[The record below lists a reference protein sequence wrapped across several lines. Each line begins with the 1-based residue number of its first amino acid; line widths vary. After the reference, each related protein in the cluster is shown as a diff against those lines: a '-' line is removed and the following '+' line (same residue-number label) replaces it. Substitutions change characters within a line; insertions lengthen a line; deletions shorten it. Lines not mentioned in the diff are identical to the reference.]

1 MGGGSALGAPQI
13 VEMYPD
19 ELKVLPVHPN
29 AISDDCRSR
38 LRQLI
43 CPVTDRARTFV
54 VAKIS
59 TIVVAACCGPT
70 AIGQTYR
77 PQATYPSANPSQ
89 QVPGQAASF
98 RMPAAASTGVNA
110 DPVSARVVS
119 PQAQA
124 ALAGP
129 NQAPQLRKLA
139 VPAQHVESIATAL
152 NMRFQDLPGV
162 TIAPDPKNSQLVVM
176 APPSTQ
182 ATIAGQVQTMVA
194 GAIRQTS
201 SSVAAPLS
209 MRLENISW
217 REFERDLKQAAGSD
231 IPMTTRNNGNE
242 VTFQMNVSP
251 MRGTM
256 VQVDRRQN
264 FITVHAPD
272 PVIPGWEKM
281 IRALDRVPNRYDD
294 VTKVHRLEN
303 AEMAPVQRTMRLLKA
318 LRNDPL
324 PAAPQSIFQ
333 NAVLQADQS
342 ADTTPP
348 AGEVMGEAGDEP
360 AGPLGDVQIEYVPEL
375 GQIIVKGTTRD
386 VQRVMDLIKEI
397 ESKAELTQPDSKIVT
412 LEHADANAVSELL
425 SQLYDDVLSSRQG
438 DVSIT
443 SLDSPNALLLIGR
456 TEAIASLEELIA
468 KIDLPVDPRSRLRV
482 FRLQNASAVDAEET
496 IRGFFVERPGSE
508 EDQRPGLGT
517 RVRVSADYR
526 TNSLIVSASPRDM
539 TEVTRLI
546 NELDVEKTSAKMEL
560 RVFQLQNA
568 IAEDLATTLQDA
580 FSGGDLTAS
589 EDATAPSAS
598 LTIVSVDSEE
608 KRIVESGILSG
619 ATISAESTGNSIV
632 VRAPSTSMPLIA
644 ELIRQ
649 LDRAPGIDSLVKV
662 FTVENGD
669 ATQLTAALEQ
679 LFGSEAATG
688 GTGVGGAN
696 LAGLPSSTAATES
709 SLVPLRFSTDI
720 RTNSIVASGSASD
733 LEVVESILIR
743 LDSEGFAERIT
754 EVIWLKNNNAAD
766 VANAITSYV
775 SSRLQSQTQIQQ
787 FQQGLSAYDLLDRD
801 IIAVAEEY
809 SNSILLSVSPRLY
822 EEVRALIDRL
832 DRRRPMVLIK
842 VVLAE
847 VSLNDQFEIGT
858 ELGLQDSLAFSR
870 DQAVADTFGTRA
882 TGASGFNFNNAGV
895 ANVNDLNR
903 EDVVGGAVSTFG
915 LGQTN
920 PSIGYGG
927 FVLNA
932 ASESVSLLFR
942 TLQDAGRAQIIST
955 PKLMTADNTNAR
967 IEVGRE
973 IARFRGN
980 TVSGNGVISPQIQDI
995 QVGLIM
1001 DILPRIGR
1009 DGTIALNL
1017 DITRSDRDQG
1027 TGTLVPTGVEGET
1040 VLIEDIINTTAQ
1052 VTLSV
1057 YSGQTV
1063 IVGGLIQKS
1072 RANQSRRMPY
1082 LSNIPILGNLFKYD
1096 YESEARNELLIVMT
1110 PMLITGDQDLEYVK
1124 QTESSRMSW
1133 CLADVVEAHGDVG
1146 LSGGYGL
1153 WGPAIGPTIY
1163 PDVQPTVDGEMV
1175 IGNVPDG
1182 LAPDRSRDL
1191 EAEFSTSGNGASIY
1205 RDQSSGPVI
1214 TPAPGIAPEIAPPGL
1229 ILEEDDIASPTDQSV
1244 LPTPVINQS
1253 SFQRPAGTMNR
1264 EQTLP
1269 ASWMAPGK

>member
-1 MGGGSALGAPQI
+1 M
-13 VEMYPD
+13 
-19 ELKVLPVHPN
+19 LPVHPHAN
-29 AISDDCRSR
+29 SDSCRTR
-38 LRQLI
+38 LLQLI
-43 CPVTDRARTFV
+43 TPVTGRTRTL
-54 VAKIS
+54 VAAKLS
-59 TIVVAACCGPT
+59 TLVVAAACCAPT
-70 AIGQTYR
+70 AVGQTM
-77 PQATYPSANPSQ
+77 PSAAGNGNPN
-89 QVPGQAASF
+89 VPGGASTAPF
-98 RMPAAASTGVNA
+98 RMPAMANAGSYAQANASQMPNA
-110 DPVSARVVS
+110 SIRPVSATSV
-119 PQAQA
+119 A
-124 ALAGP
+124 P
-129 NQAPQLRKLA
+129 NPTIGATTSQAPQLRKLS
-139 VPAQHVESIATAL
+139 VPPVHAQAIATAL
-152 NMRFQDLPGV
+152 NLRFQGTPGV
-162 TIAPDPKNSQLVVM
+162 TIAPDPKSGQLVVM
-176 APPSTQ
+176 APPATQ
-182 ATIAGQVQTMVA
+182 ATIAGQVKQMVA
-194 GAIRQTS
+194 GAIQQTS
-201 SSVAAPLS
+201 ASVSTPLTL
-209 MRLENISW
+209 RLENISW

-242 VTFQMNVSP
+242 VTFQMNVAP
-251 MRGTM
+251 MKGTI

-264 FITVHAPD
+264 FVTVHAPD
-272 PVIPGWEKM
+272 PALPGWEKM
-281 IRALDRVPNRYDD
+281 IQALDRVPHRYDD
-294 VTKVHRLEN
+294 VTKVHRLED

-324 PAAPQSIFQ
+324 PEAPASVFA

-342 ADTTPP
+342 ADPAAQP
-348 AGEVMGEAGDEP
+348 AGDGGEVADGEEGG
-360 AGPLGDVQIEYVPEL
+360 GPLGDVQIEYVPEL

-386 VQRVMDLIKEI
+386 VQRVMELIQEI
-397 ESKAELTQPDSKIVT
+397 ESKAELTQPDSKVVS
-412 LEHADANAVSELL
+412 LQHADANAVSELL
-425 SQLYDDVLSSRQG
+425 TQLYEDVLSSRQG

-443 SLDSPNALLLIGR
+443 SLDNPNALLLIGR

-468 KIDLPVDPRSRLRV
+468 KIDQPIDPTSRLRV
-482 FRLQNASAVDAEET
+482 FRLQNASAVDAQET
-496 IRGFFVERPGSE
+496 IRDFFTDRPGSE
-508 EDQRPGLGT
+508 EDVRPGLGT

-526 TNSLIVSASPRDM
+526 TNSLIVSAAPRDM

-546 NELDVEKTSAKMEL
+546 NELDVEKTTAKMEL

-580 FSGGDLTAS
+580 FTGGDVTAS

-598 LTIVSVDSEE
+598 LTIVSVDSDER
-608 KRIVESGILSG
+608 KVVESGILSG
-619 ATISAESTGNSIV
+619 ATITAETAGNSIV
-632 VRAPSTSMPLIA
+632 VRAPASSMPLIA

-669 ATQLTAALEQ
+669 ASQLTAALEQ
-679 LFGSEAATG
+679 LFGSDASNT
-688 GTGVGGAN
+688 GTGVGAAN
-696 LAGLPSSTAATES
+696 LAGLPASTAAQES

-754 EVIWLKNNNAAD
+754 EVIWLKNNNAID
-766 VANAITSYV
+766 VAAAITNYV
-775 SSRLQSQTQIQQ
+775 STRLQSQTQIQQ

-822 EEVRALIDRL
+822 EEVRSLIDRL

-842 VVLAE
+842 VVMAE
-847 VSLNDQFEIGT
+847 VNLNDQFEIGT

-870 DQAVADTFGTRA
+870 DQAVSDIFGSRA

-895 ANVNDLNR
+895 ANVNDVNR
-903 EDVVGGAVSTFG
+903 ENIVGGAVSTFG

-955 PKLMTADNTNAR
+955 PKLMTADNTIAR

-980 TVSGNGVISPQIQDI
+980 TVSGNGVISPEIEDI

-1001 DILPRIGR
+1001 EILPRIGR

-1017 DITRSDRDQG
+1017 DVTRSDRDQG
-1027 TGTLVPTGVEGET
+1027 TGTLVPTGVDGET

-1063 IVGGLIQKS
+1063 IVGGLIQKI
-1072 RANQSRRMPY
+1072 RANQSRRMPI
-1082 LSNIPILGNLFKYD
+1082 LSNIPIVGNLFKYD
-1096 YESEARNELLIVMT
+1096 YEAETRNELLIVMT
-1110 PMLITGDQDLEYVK
+1110 PMLVTSDQDLEYIK

-1163 PDVQPTVDGEMV
+1163 PDVQPTIDGEMV
-1175 IGNVPDG
+1175 VGDVPAG
-1182 LAPDRSRDL
+1182 LVPDRSRDL
-1191 EAEFSTSGNGASIY
+1191 EAELADPNGNLPVPG
-1205 RDQSSGPVI
+1205 GPVI
-1214 TPAPGIAPEIAPPGL
+1214 TPAPGIAPPAML
-1229 ILEEDDIASPTDQSV
+1229 QEESV
-1244 LPTPVINQS
+1244 LSPADETVLPGPVINQQ
-1253 SFQRPAGTMNR
+1253 SFTTPNGNGQG

-1269 ASWMAPGK
+1269 ASWINGK